1 MSIGETNITN
11 KVWIVTD
18 GSCEDYHIV
27 GVFSNEKA
35 AIDFANN
42 EKMDNVEEYEMDA
55 CTIDVSCPTYYQFTF
70 FELEDRNEFC
80 FFNETRTKDGNPKV
94 TKSCTGA
101 LYVSVSLLEDDIVK
115 AESIAHNVLADYKAL
130 EGR

>member
-42 EKMDNVEEYEMDA
+42 
-55 CTIDVSCPTYYQFTF
+55 
-70 FELEDRNEFC
+70 
-80 FFNETRTKDGNPKV
+80 
-94 TKSCTGA
+94 
-101 LYVSVSLLEDDIVK
+101 
-115 AESIAHNVLADYKAL
+115 
-130 EGR
+130 